1 MCELADYKRY
11 VIGNLVPEID
21 AALHLFECMCL
32 HLLCYSSH

>member
-21 AALHLFECMCL
+21 TALHLFECMCNFN
-32 HLLCYSSH
+32 CQSSE